1 MAVTLI
7 EDHFLVNYYVPMR
20 IRWILKSESVET

>member
-7 EDHFLVNYYVPMR
+7 EDHFLAKYYVPMR
-20 IRWILKSESVET
+20 RRCILKLKSVEN